1 MLNRHA
7 GAAPSKADEII
18 QTIGL
23 KPGDAVADIGAGGGY
38 FALRFAQL
46 VGSEGK
52 VYAIDVDVAFLKI
65 IKENAIRQG
74 LTNLITVP
82 VKEELALPKGELDVV
97 FMRNVTHHLTDRVNY
112 FARLKEFL
120 KKDGRV
126 VIIEFKREHR
136 RRFLSPGP
144 GKGHYVPRDRLVQE
158 MQDAGYVL
166 KQEFHF
172 LPEQH
177 FTIYQQE
184 SGVTDC
190 SSARG

>member
-18 QTIGL
+18 QAIGL
-23 KPGDAVADIGAGGGY
+23 KQNDVVADIGAGGGY
-38 FALRFAQL
+38 FALRFARL
-46 VGSEGK
+46 VGSEGR
-52 VYAIDVDVAFLKI
+52 VYAVDVEETFLKTI
-65 IKENAIRQG
+65 RENARRQG
-74 LTNLITVP
+74 LTNIITVP
-82 VKEELALPKGELDVV
+82 VKGELALPAGELDVI

-112 FARLKEFL
+112 FARLKRFL

-126 VIIEFKREHR
+126 VIIDFKREHR
-136 RRFLSPGP
+136 RRLLSPGP

-158 MQDAGYVL
+158 MEDAGYVL

-177 FTIYQQE
+177 FTIYQP
-184 SGVTDC
+184 
-190 SSARG
+190 RGDG